1 MPKGRLIAV
10 WLGWPGLRWRSRV
23 PGTASSADRPPTTG
37 AGIAGGSDRM
47 LEDQQVEMLSQRTAG
62 QRF

>member
-1 MPKGRLIAV
+1 MPKGETHR
-10 WLGWPGLRWRSRV
+10 GLAGMA
-23 PGTASSADRPPTTG
+23 GTALAILGGRHGEQRRPPTYDRG
-37 AGIAGGSDRM
+37 RYRGGSDRM